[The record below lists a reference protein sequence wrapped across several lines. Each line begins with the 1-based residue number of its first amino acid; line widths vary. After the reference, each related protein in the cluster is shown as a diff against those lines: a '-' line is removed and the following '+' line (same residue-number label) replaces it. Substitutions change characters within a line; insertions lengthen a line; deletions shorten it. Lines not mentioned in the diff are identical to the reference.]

1 MCKGGTEMN
10 GKKYSI
16 QRTLHSSKSKN
27 RYPGIGII
35 LFFLF
40 SLGIISFSRQQE
52 PIKHEVSVTGIII
65 PLFAFDS
72 KGNPVYDLQK
82 EDLKLYINGKKVEIN
97 SLNPIKFQ
105 YEQETIKKIKEEK
118 VKEADVTEKAAV
130 VRERVIFLVIDTMY
144 NSFYGLKNAKKIA
157 KNLIAGDSFGGEFV
171 VMQNSLFGGLK
182 LMGGPD
188 TDRKRLKKYIRKISA
203 LPDRNPAVAQLDV
216 TVRSSPNP
224 NADLN
229 LLSKR
234 EERKH
239 AKEKIKFFVDFLSQ
253 LKYSL
258 QAIEKAKIVI
268 LVSEGLPEV
277 LFFENNPYLRKN
289 VSYDP
294 TPILNIKRL
303 VKEITEG
310 GSLLY
315 AVYPGRNKLY
325 KEKFNFAPLGKGE
338 VDMGDFEETL
348 DSIDLPISRRS
359 GIESLKAI
367 SVGSG
372 GRVFDG
378 SSERIVKEIQKTTSA
393 YYELAFSPGADS
405 DENMRIKIKCRRK
418 GVKINYLAR
427 AAKSKTYIGMDKI
440 QKKVFALNLVMG
452 RKWASMMA
460 KMEKVDFKWQNQGS
474 EKKAIEVNIPGMIK
488 GRAVDIFLIRF
499 EEGFKNPGI
508 SLKNKKVSDTEIIEI
523 KEKQANQS
531 LYFLMIEPQ
540 SVICLYN
547 MIK

>member
-1 MCKGGTEMN
+1 MCKGGIEMN

-16 QRTLHSSKSKN
+16 QRSVHPSKSKN
-27 RYPGIGII
+27 KYLRIGVL

-40 SLGIISFSRQQE
+40 SPGVFSFSQEQE

-72 KGNPVYDLQK
+72 KGNPVYDLQ
-82 EDLKLYINGKKVEIN
+82 EDDLKLYINGKKVEIN

-105 YEQETIKKIKEEK
+105 YEQETVKKIKGER
-118 VKEADVTEKAAV
+118 AAKAPAV
-130 VRERVIFLVIDTMY
+130 QERVIFLVLDTMY

-157 KNLIAGDSFGGEFV
+157 KNLIGSDSFGGEFV

-188 TDRKRLKKYIRKISA
+188 TNKKRLKKYVRKISV
-203 LPDRNPAVAQLDV
+203 LPDRNPTVEQLDV

-224 NADLN
+224 NADMN
-229 LLSKR
+229 LLPKR

-258 QAIEKAKIVI
+258 QSIEKAKIVI
-268 LVSEGLPEV
+268 LVSEGLPEI
-277 LFFENNPYLRKN
+277 LFFENNPYLRRN

-294 TPILNIKRL
+294 TPILKIRKL

-310 GSLLY
+310 GSMIY

-325 KEKFNFAPLGKGE
+325 KEKFNFAQLGKGE
-338 VDMGDFEETL
+338 VNMGDFEETL
-348 DSIDLPISRRS
+348 DTIDLPIARRS

-372 GRVFDG
+372 GRVFEG
-378 SSERIVKEIQKTTSA
+378 GSERIVKEIQKTTSA
-393 YYELAFSPGADS
+393 YYELAFSPGS
-405 DENMRIKIKCRRK
+405 DIVGNMRIKIKCKRK
-418 GVKINYLAR
+418 GVKINYLAQ
-427 AAKSKTYIGMDKI
+427 AAKSKTYNNMDKI
-440 QKKVFALNLVMG
+440 QKKVFALNLVLG
-452 RKWASMMA
+452 RKWASRMA
-460 KMEKVDFKWQNQGS
+460 KMEKTPYQWQSS
-474 EKKAIEVNIPGMIK
+474 EKKAIRVNIPGMMK
-488 GRAVDIFLIRF
+488 GRSADIFLIRF
-499 EEGFKNPGI
+499 EEDFKNVDI
-508 SLKNKKVSDTEIIEI
+508 SMKNKKVADTEIIEI
-523 KEKQANQS
+523 KEKQPNQS
-531 LYFLMIEPQ
+531 LYLLIIEPQ
-540 SVICLYN
+540 SVVSLYN
-547 MIK
+547 IID

>member
-1 MCKGGTEMN
+1 MN

-16 QRTLHSSKSKN
+16 QRTVRFSKSKN
-27 RYPGIGII
+27 RYLGIGII

-40 SLGIISFSRQQE
+40 SLGIISFSQE
-52 PIKHEVSVTGIII
+52 QEHDRIKHEVSVTGIII

-82 EDLKLYINGKKVEIN
+82 DDLKLYINGKKAEIN

-118 VKEADVTEKAAV
+118 VKEAEVTKKAPKAPGIQ
-130 VRERVIFLVIDTMY
+130 ERVIFLVLDTMY

-157 KNLIAGDSFGGEFV
+157 KNLIENDSFGGEFV

-182 LMGGPD
+182 LMGGPE
-188 TDRKRLKKYIRKISA
+188 TNKKRLKKYVRKISV
-203 LPDRNPAVAQLDV
+203 LPDRNPTVEQFDV
-216 TVRSSPNP
+216 TVRSIPNP

-258 QAIEKAKIVI
+258 QSIEKPKIVI

-277 LFFENNPYLRKN
+277 LFFENNPYLRQN

-294 TPILNIKRL
+294 TPILNIKKL
-303 VKEITEG
+303 VNEITEG
-310 GSLLY
+310 GSMIY

-338 VDMGDFEETL
+338 LDMGEFEETL
-348 DSIDLPISRRS
+348 DSIDLPIARTS

-378 SSERIVKEIQKTTSA
+378 NSERIVKEIQKATSA
-393 YYELAFSPGADS
+393 YYELAFSPGTDTA
-405 DENMRIKIKCRRK
+405 ENMRIKIKCQRK
-418 GVKINYLAR
+418 GVKINYLAQ
-427 AAKSKTYIGMDKI
+427 AAKSKTYIDMDKI

-452 RKWASMMA
+452 RKWASIMA
-460 KMEKVDFKWQNQGS
+460 KMEKTAYQWQNN
-474 EKKAIEVNIPGMIK
+474 EKKAIQVKIPGMMK
-488 GRAVDIFLIRF
+488 GRSVDIFLVRF
-499 EEGFKNPGI
+499 EEGFKNLDI
-508 SLKNKKVSDTEIIEI
+508 SMKNKKVSDTEIIEI
-523 KEKQANQS
+523 KEKKDNQS
-531 LYFLMIEPQ
+531 IYFLIIEPQ